1 MNRDEDVLVENEE
14 GKKSAKKGGFF
25 SYLVCVLAAIAI
37 WLVIMNIDQ
46 KAPAAGDGGTAS
58 EETGSIEQIV

>member
-1 MNRDEDVLVENEE
+1 MNRNADALIENEE

-46 KAPAAGDGGTAS
+46 KASSAGDGGTAS
-58 EETGSIEQIV
+58 EETSSVEQTI

>member
-1 MNRDEDVLVENEE
+1 MNRNTDVLIENEE

-46 KAPAAGDGGTAS
+46 KAPSAGDGGTAS
-58 EETGSIEQIV
+58 EETSSVEQTI